1 MIKVRSTTFWIGLV
15 ILSILILVALFAP
28 VVATHDPEFIN
39 VREKLLP
46 PGAGHLFGTDGFGRD
61 LFSRVVY
68 GARVSMIISGSVA
81 LFSGLLGSLLGLTAG
96 YFEKL
101 ERPIMAVM
109 DGMMAIPSMLLAM
122 AVVAALGSGMKNL
135 IIALVISDAP
145 RVARVVRA
153 SVLSAKKRD
162 FIEAARSM
170 GASDLRIITR
180 YIFPECV
187 SPLIVRLT
195 MTMAFTMLEEAAL
208 TFLGLGLDSNTP
220 SWGIILSE
228 SRKYIRLAPYYVFLP
243 GIVLVLAVYSV
254 NALGD
259 GLRDTL
265 DPKLNKR
272 HGREYGG

>member
-1 MIKVRSTTFWIGLV
+1 MKRIKSTTFWIGFFIQAAL
-15 ILSILILVALFAP
+15 ILIAIFAP
-28 VVATHDPEFIN
+28 MIATHDPGSIN
-39 VREKLLP
+39 VRESLLP
-46 PGAGHLFGTDGFGRD
+46 PSWEHLFGTDGFGRD

-68 GARVSMIISGSVA
+68 GARVTIIISMSVA
-81 LFSGLLGSLLGLTAG
+81 LLSGLLGSTLGMIAG
-96 YFEKL
+96 YFDKL

-122 AVVAALGSGMKNL
+122 AIVAALGNGMINL

-153 SVLSAKKRD
+153 NVLSVKKMD
-162 FIEAARSM
+162 YIEAARSM

-180 YIFPECV
+180 YVFPQCV

-195 MTMAFTMLEEAAL
+195 MTMGFTMLEEAAL
-208 TFLGLGLDSNTP
+208 TFLGLGLDPSTP

-228 SRKYIRLAPYYVFLP
+228 SRRYIRLAPYYVFLP
-243 GIVLVLAVYSV
+243 GIMLILAVYSV

-272 HGREYGG
+272 